1 MLMIWRTPK
10 GSFGVVAR
18 VTRVIGT
25 QRLRVLQ
32 QVARHGS
39 LAGAARALAYTQP
52 AVAHHVGE
60 LEREVGTALVVRHG
74 RGVRLTEAG
83 TVLAAHADAI
93 LSRLEA
99 AQDDVAAIAGLRA
112 GRARIAA
119 YPTAAATLV
128 PRALVALRR
137 AHPELDVT
145 LEEQEPPE
153 ALAGLRAGDV
163 DLAIT
168 FRYPEAAPE
177 PGHGLSRT
185 PLGDDPIDIV
195 VPASHAAGSQA
206 GHRLADLAG
215 ETWVAGCD
223 RCRAHLVTAG
233 RRAGFEPRI
242 AFTTD
247 DFVTQQALVAAGL
260 AVAAMPRST
269 LAAHAD
275 AGLRAAPCD
284 DLGVRHIEVVSA
296 GDRLPPAVAALHGHL
311 VAANG

>member
-1 MLMIWRTPK
+1 VRP
-10 GSFGVVAR
+10 
-18 VTRVIGT
+18 VIGT

-39 LAGAARALAYTQP
+39 LAGAARALAYSQP

-99 AQDDVAAIAGLRA
+99 AQDEVAAIAGLRA
-112 GRARIAA
+112 GRVRIAA
-119 YPTAAATLV
+119 YPTAAATRV
-128 PRALVALRR
+128 PPALVALRTN
-137 AHPELDVT
+137 HPAVEVT
-145 LEEQEPPE
+145 LDEQEPPE
-153 ALAGLRAGDV
+153 ALAALRAGEV
-163 DLAIT
+163 DLAVT
-168 FRYPEAAPE
+168 FRYPEAPPE
-177 PGHGLSRT
+177 PGHGLT
-185 PLGDDPIDIV
+185 VMALGDDAIDIV
-195 VPASHAAGSQA
+195 VPASLSPSLSPSSF
-206 GHRLADLAG
+206 RLADLAE

-223 RCRAHLVTAG
+223 RCRAHLVDAG
-233 RRAGFEPRI
+233 RRAGFDPRI

-269 LAAHAD
+269 LDAHAD
-275 AGLRAAPCD
+275 AGLYAAPCP
-284 DLGVRHIEVVSA
+284 DLGMRHIEVVTA
-296 GDRLPPAVAALHGHL
+296 ADPLPPAVAALRAHL
-311 VAANG
+311 TNAI